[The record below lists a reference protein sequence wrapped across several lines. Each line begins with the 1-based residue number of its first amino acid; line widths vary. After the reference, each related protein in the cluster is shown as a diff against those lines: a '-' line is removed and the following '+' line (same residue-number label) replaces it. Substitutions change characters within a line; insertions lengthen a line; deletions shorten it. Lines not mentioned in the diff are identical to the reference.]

1 MQRQSTFSS
10 QPHRSRRRSWV
21 QSLLL
26 LGFIICLTVGLLALG
41 TLWWLYRAPT
51 TMSTG
56 TTALSTFQP
65 EHIVPSLALMQLAGD
80 PVEALAYQAINA
92 GETETSRALTWIG
105 LTQMAPARIA
115 LLLKLATAAAAEEQP
130 ATAQALYQQVRA
142 LAVLDS
148 ALSPLARSQ
157 ALLRCVSGLLDL
169 NEQAAARDVAQQV
182 LIIVKQAPDLLPA
195 QRNQILRDLQSL
207 TLPLRTEDAF
217 HRELTELIRN
227 PYLSLNTTLFSG
239 QWPTLTET
247 SALDPLLVS
256 VAAERQQA
264 ARAFAQRLLQ
274 VQPLD
279 AEAERQRLIL
289 ALSIEDQ
296 ERAAYFYQISATQNL
311 TFSLQFLALEQQR
324 DWLITKL
331 AVAQQLYGVSLI
343 PEWET
348 DQSAIVQAL
357 AQVTADLQ
365 QQLLTLAQSQST
377 PEQQVAQRF
386 YALTWLAQ
394 QIEFGLYPQSNA
406 AEVGEQL
413 RVLQGEMA
421 QLNLTPALPVAYV
434 TDRTPPGFR
443 IIAATPQ

>member
-1 MQRQSTFSS
+1 
-10 QPHRSRRRSWV
+10 
-21 QSLLL
+21 
-26 LGFIICLTVGLLALG
+26 
-41 TLWWLYRAPT
+41 
-51 TMSTG
+51 MSTG

-247 SALDPLLVS
+247 PALDPLLVS

>member
-1 MQRQSTFSS
+1 MQSTFSS
-10 QPHRSRRRSWV
+10 QPHKSRRRSWL

-26 LGFIICLTVGLLALG
+26 LGFVICLTVGLFALG
-41 TLWWLYRAPT
+41 ALWWLYRAPT
-51 TMSTG
+51 ATST
-56 TTALSTFQP
+56 TTALPAFQP
-65 EHIVPSLALMQLAGD
+65 ERIVPSLVLMQLAGD
-80 PVEALAYQAINA
+80 PVEALAYQAMNA
-92 GETETSRALTWIG
+92 GETETSRALAWIG

-115 LLLKLATAAAAEEQP
+115 LLLKLATAATAEEQP
-130 ATAQALYQQVRA
+130 VTAQLLYQQVRA
-142 LAVLDS
+142 LAVLDNG
-148 ALSPLARSQ
+148 LTPLARSQ

-169 NEQAAARDVAQQV
+169 DEQAAALDIAQQV

-195 QRNQILRDLQSL
+195 QRNQILRDLQSV
-207 TLPLRTEDAF
+207 TLPLRAEGAF
-217 HRELTELIRN
+217 QRELTELIRN

-239 QWPTLTET
+239 QWPLLRET
-247 SALDPLLVS
+247 PAPAPVLVS
-256 VAAERQQA
+256 VTAERQLA

-279 AEAERQRLIL
+279 AEAERQRLVL

-296 ERAAYFYQISATQNL
+296 ERTAYFYQISATQNL

-331 AVAQQLYGVSLI
+331 AVAQRLYGVTLI

-348 DQSAIVQAL
+348 NQTVIIQAL

-365 QQLLTLAQSQST
+365 QRLLTLAQTQST
-377 PEQQVAQRF
+377 PEQQLAQRF

-394 QIEFGLYPQSNA
+394 QIEFGLYPPSNA

-413 RVLQGEMA
+413 RVLQGEMV
-421 QLNLTPALPVAYV
+421 QLNLPPALPVAYV
-434 TDRTPPGFR
+434 ADATPPSFR
-443 IIAATPQ
+443 IIATMAR

>member
-1 MQRQSTFSS
+1 M
-10 QPHRSRRRSWV
+10 
-21 QSLLL
+21 L

-41 TLWWLYRAPT
+41 ALWWLYRAPSATSAAT
-51 TMSTG
+51 TLP
-56 TTALSTFQP
+56 AFQP
-65 EHIVPSLALMQLAGD
+65 ARIVPSLALMQLAGD

-115 LLLKLATAAAAEEQP
+115 LLLKLATAATAEEQP

-148 ALSPLARSQ
+148 ALTPLARSQ
-157 ALLRCVSGLLDL
+157 ALLRCVSGLLALD
-169 NEQAAARDVAQQV
+169 EPAAALDVAQQV
-182 LIIVKQAPDLLPA
+182 LLIVKQAPDLLPA
-195 QRNQILRDLQSL
+195 QRNQILRDLQSV
-207 TLPLRTEDAF
+207 TLPLRTAGAF
-217 HRELTELIRN
+217 QRELTELIRN
-227 PYLSLNTTLFSG
+227 PYLALNTTLFSG
-239 QWPTLTET
+239 QWPTFSET
-247 SALDPLLVS
+247 PAPDPLLVS
-256 VAAERQQA
+256 VTTERQRA

-279 AEAERQRLIL
+279 AEAERQRLVL

-296 ERAAYFYQISATQNL
+296 ERTAYFYQISATQNL
-311 TFSLQFLALEQQR
+311 TFSLQFLALAQQR

-331 AVAQQLYGVSLI
+331 AVAQRLYGVTLI

-348 DQSAIVQAL
+348 NQTAIVEAL
-357 AQVTADLQ
+357 AQVTDNLQ
-365 QQLLTLAQSQST
+365 QQLLSLAQTQST
-377 PEQQVAQRF
+377 REQQVAQRF

-434 TDRTPPGFR
+434 ADAIPPGFR
-443 IIAATPQ
+443 IIATTVR